1 MKKLFKIIFYPIG
14 FLMVI
19 GLIIIGLEKLG
30 IKEPSKKQ
38 EISDQLKKNR
48 EVYLTNWKKVI
59 PYRGEFV
66 GNTFIVHHKNKN
78 NNFKN
83 KDNFSMEYHPEVVFK
98 NVTCEDI
105 GIEYI
110 QVRSIHHDDLLSG
123 TRCEK
128 IK

>member
-1 MKKLFKIIFYPIG
+1 
-14 FLMVI
+14 MVL
-19 GLIIIGLEKLG
+19 GLIIKNLENSG
-30 IKEPSKKQ
+30 IKQSSTKQ
-38 EISDQLKKNR
+38 EKSEQLKKNR
-48 EVYLTNWKKVI
+48 EVYLKNWEKVI

-66 GNTFIVHHKNKN
+66 GDTFIIYHKSKI

-83 KDNFSMEYHPEVVFK
+83 KDSFSMEYHPEVVFK